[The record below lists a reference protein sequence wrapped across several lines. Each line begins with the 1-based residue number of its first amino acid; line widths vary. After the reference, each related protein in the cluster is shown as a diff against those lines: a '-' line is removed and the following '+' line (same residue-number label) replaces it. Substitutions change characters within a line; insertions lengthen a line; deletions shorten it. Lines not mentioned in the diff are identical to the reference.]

1 MEGQEPFNELK
12 RIEAEIDEAPEF
24 DALRP
29 IFNRLNALMQAYPGD
44 FDIQFTG
51 NELKQ
56 RIMARGRVLKEE
68 SASAPPAPPPLSPPL
83 PAAEEPV
90 LPIPQPRFVPAEDP
104 AALEPPIQRRSF
116 GHPAGLAAA
125 LLIVL
130 AGCVFLL
137 RYIVTARATRA
148 VEVSVVTTPPGANIK
163 AIETGGRAYACVSNC
178 KLAVVP
184 GTYHVSVSLDG
195 YDPVMNSI
203 RVAPGQKS
211 AVRLALRPQ
220 PETVR
225 LLSDLERGKV
235 TLDDQAPVDLVEGQ
249 WVFDNVVPGV
259 HTAKV
264 IGPSGSTEFHFEIA
278 PARMPAITAV
288 EAKDMTAVLVASF
301 ANRARVTTNAG
312 PWKLTV
318 NGQPQSDA
326 SPAGTDLTGFQPGVD
341 DFVIREGQDMRN
353 MSESFGVAPTL
364 TAFLKTDVNA
374 GTLIVS
380 TGHDDVRVFLNGKEY
395 RRRTQRGELRIQ
407 TLGKTVVRVAKAGF
421 QDEPPQTVEV
431 KKGSEVRVQFALV
444 PQPQFGSVHIRGG
457 LAGSEVLLDQKN
469 AGSVGADGTFTL
481 DSVPPGD
488 HTLELRRERYMPKRI
503 SLSIKAG
510 QTVVLGSTEAA
521 LAPAHATI
529 TLTRNPPAAM
539 VTYRRPDE
547 TETHELSGAEIEL
560 PPGNYILTA
569 TAPGFQGATAPVD
582 LAPGE
587 NRKLDVVLVRE
598 RPKAP
603 APVVG
608 GMDGFEDPQSWKRAG
623 DAWIHK
629 GGGFVGYAAIP
640 NGTFTFTASLK
651 GRGGQVRWCVQ
662 YLDSKNYLLYELNR
676 KTFYAGVVEK
686 GKRLER
692 IKQAANLGN
701 QESVDIQ
708 VEIYPDHAIQKVRIG
723 DDWKV
728 LDTFAEPDRAFTK
741 GKFGFLLPGSDEIA
755 ISDFKFVGR

>member
-1 MEGQEPFNELK
+1 M
-12 RIEAEIDEAPEF
+12 
-24 DALRP
+24 
-29 IFNRLNALMQAYPGD
+29 
-44 FDIQFTG
+44 
-51 NELKQ
+51 
-56 RIMARGRVLKEE
+56 
-68 SASAPPAPPPLSPPL
+68 
-83 PAAEEPV
+83 
-90 LPIPQPRFVPAEDP
+90 
-104 AALEPPIQRRSF
+104 
-116 GHPAGLAAA
+116 
-125 LLIVL
+125 
-130 AGCVFLL
+130 
-137 RYIVTARATRA
+137 
-148 VEVSVVTTPPGANIK
+148 
-163 AIETGGRAYACVSNC
+163 
-178 KLAVVP
+178 
-184 GTYHVSVSLDG
+184 
-195 YDPVMNSI
+195 
-203 RVAPGQKS
+203 
-211 AVRLALRPQ
+211 
-220 PETVR
+220 
-225 LLSDLERGKV
+225 
-235 TLDDQAPVDLVEGQ
+235 
-249 WVFDNVVPGV
+249 
-259 HTAKV
+259 
-264 IGPSGSTEFHFEIA
+264 
-278 PARMPAITAV
+278 
-288 EAKDMTAVLVASF
+288 
-301 ANRARVTTNAG
+301 
-312 PWKLTV
+312 
-318 NGQPQSDA
+318 
-326 SPAGTDLTGFQPGVD
+326 
-341 DFVIREGQDMRN
+341 
-353 MSESFGVAPTL
+353 L

-431 KKGSEVRVQFALV
+431 KKGAEVRVQFALV
-444 PQPQFGSVHIRGG
+444 PQPQFGSVQIRGG
-457 LAGSEVLLDQKN
+457 LAGIEVLLDQKS
-469 AGSVGADGTFTL
+469 AGSIGPDGTFSL

-488 HTLELRRERYMPKRI
+488 HTVELRREQYMPKRI
-503 SLSIKAG
+503 SLSVKAG
-510 QTVVLGSTEAA
+510 QTVVLGSAETA

-529 TLTRNPPAAM
+529 RLTRNPPAAV
-539 VTYRRPDE
+539 VTYRRADE
-547 TETHELSGAEIEL
+547 TEAHELSGAEIEL
-560 PPGNYILTA
+560 APGNYILTA

-608 GMDGFEDPQSWKRAG
+608 GMDGFEDPQSWKRIG

-629 GGGFVGYAAIP
+629 GGGFVGYAAAP

-692 IKQAANLGN
+692 VKQPANLGN

-708 VEIYPDHAIQKVRIG
+708 VEIYPDHAIQKVRVG

-728 LDTFAEPDRAFTK
+728 VDTFAEPDRAFTK